1 MKRVAFSPLV
11 AASFLAL
18 IGSDAGAQ
26 IARTRAPGSVDVPA
40 GASIPRNPQFPYAGA
55 WSGTRRMP
63 VGDDPIRFNFTVVDD
78 KYQGVTLHPGG
89 ASSPQRN
96 LVASATG
103 LTWEQPNSGG
113 GTWVF
118 RMRLASADSM
128 VGTIVL
134 RDAPA
139 NFDPVPAGTM
149 TLTRVA
155 PPKPSTGRE

>member
-1 MKRVAFSPLV
+1 MKRIVCTLVV
-11 AASFLAL
+11 AALFVASV
-18 IGSDAGAQ
+18 GSDAEAQ
-26 IARTRAPGSVDVPA
+26 IARTRAPEGTDVPA
-40 GASIPRNPQFPYAGA
+40 GVSIPRNPQFPYAGT
-55 WSGTRRMP
+55 WSGVRKMP
-63 VGDDPIRFNFTVVDD
+63 VGNDDIRFSFTVVGD

-96 LVASATG
+96 LVSSATG

-118 RMRLASADSM
+118 KMRLASADSM

-139 NFDPVPAGTM
+139 NFDPVPSGTM

-155 PPKPSTGRE
+155 PPKSPAGRE